1 MNEMVEMTLMEYD
14 DELNKQYNRFL
25 DNLMTIRV
33 GRANPKLIENI
44 KVDYYG
50 TRAPIMQTS
59 NITDQDAR
67 MLVISPYD
75 VSTLRDIKI
84 GIEQANLGVSVSDD
98 GKIIRVGFP
107 MLTEERRRE
116 YTKDAKKLLEE
127 SKIAMRNARRDCL
140 DALKNMKKNSEIS
153 EDEYNTLDK
162 EVQKKLDGFTEKA
175 DISCDKKIAEI
186 MMRTSLSKYSFLY
199 SSNI

>member
-1 MNEMVEMTLMEYD
+1 MNEMTEMTLMEY
-14 DELNKQYNRFL
+14 EENLEKIYNRYL
-25 DNLMTIRV
+25 DNLLMIRV

-50 TRAPIMQTS
+50 TKAPIMQTS
-59 NITDQDAR
+59 NIMVQDSR
-67 MLVISPYD
+67 MLVVSPYD
-75 VSTLRDIKI
+75 ASTLRDIKI
-84 GIEQANLGVSVSDD
+84 GIEAANLGVSVSDD

-127 SKIAMRNARRDCL
+127 AKVAMRNSRRDCL
-140 DALKNMKKNSEIS
+140 DTFKDMKKNGEIS

-162 EVQKKLDGFTEKA
+162 EVQKKLDTFTEKS

-186 MMRTSLSKYSFLY
+186 MEV
-199 SSNI
+199 

>member
-1 MNEMVEMTLMEYD
+1 MNEMVDMTLLEF
-14 DELNKQYNRFL
+14 EENLNKHYDRLL
-25 DNLMTIRV
+25 DQFMLIRV

-59 NITDQDAR
+59 NITVQDAR

-127 SKIAMRNARRDCL
+127 CKVAMRNSRRDCL
-140 DALKNMKKNSEIS
+140 DVFKDMKKNSEIS
-153 EDEYNTLDK
+153 EDEYATLDK
-162 EVQKKLDGFTEKA
+162 DVQKKLDIFTDKA
-175 DISCDKKIAEI
+175 DISCDKKIADI
-186 MMRTSLSKYSFLY
+186 MEV
-199 SSNI
+199 